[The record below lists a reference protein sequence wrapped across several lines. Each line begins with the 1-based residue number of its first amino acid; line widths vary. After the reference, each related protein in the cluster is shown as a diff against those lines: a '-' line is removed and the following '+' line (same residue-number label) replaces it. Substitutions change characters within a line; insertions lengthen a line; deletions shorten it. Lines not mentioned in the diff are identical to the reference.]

1 MSANATINTETGSH
15 SVDPYKTQNFEDP
28 PLIQKIEELSEFIEQ
43 VKFGMLTTKQSDGEF
58 LTSRCMALAG
68 KTLANTNQ
76 ENGGIDLIFHT
87 NIFSG
92 KTMDLTAHPRE
103 TNMSFLDPVSGAWA
117 SIAGSASVISDPAVV
132 EKYYSPTLKAWL
144 GDMGDGVHDG
154 SSTDPRIGVI
164 KLEAKLATH
173 VVSRK
178 GILGRAVDTVKGAVQ
193 GSVPAINSIRELS
206 LEELA
211 EWRRTHQE

>member
-1 MSANATINTETGSH
+1 
-15 SVDPYKTQNFEDP
+15 
-28 PLIQKIEELSEFIEQ
+28 
-43 VKFGMLTTKQSDGEF
+43 
-58 LTSRCMALAG
+58 
-68 KTLANTNQ
+68 
-76 ENGGIDLIFHT
+76 
-87 NIFSG
+87 
-92 KTMDLTAHPRE
+92 MDLTVHPRE

-154 SSTDPRIGVI
+154 SPTDPRIGVI

-193 GSVPAINSIRELS
+193 GNVPAINSIRELS

-211 EWRRTHQE
+211 ECEFLSLLSESFSRLLLRLGLIVFLSVRAPHS

>member
-1 MSANATINTETGSH
+1 
-15 SVDPYKTQNFEDP
+15 
-28 PLIQKIEELSEFIEQ
+28 
-43 VKFGMLTTKQSDGEF
+43 
-58 LTSRCMALAG
+58 
-68 KTLANTNQ
+68 
-76 ENGGIDLIFHT
+76 
-87 NIFSG
+87 
-92 KTMDLTAHPRE
+92 
-103 TNMSFLDPVSGAWA
+103 MSFLDPVSGAWA

-211 EWRRTHQE
+211 ECEFFFPFVPSLFSHLLSRLGLIVFLSARAPHSSGVNGYPQTYVL